1 MDTEGTEKN
10 IMLKL
15 GEKQVL
21 QIIKQV
27 DFGVYLA
34 DKEEADTNER
44 VLLPLKQVP
53 KGAKEGDRIEV
64 FLYKDSKDRL
74 IATTNTPFMVKG
86 EVKLLE
92 VAQVGKMGAF
102 LNWGLEK
109 DLFLPFREQIRP
121 VKPGDQCLV
130 ALYIDKSERLC
141 ATTKVYHHLRKDSPY
156 KKDDKVEGFVY
167 EISDNFG
174 AFVAVDDMYSALIP
188 KRELRDDIKEG
199 QRIIARVVSVKE
211 DGKLDLS
218 MKEKIQE
225 QIKIDAVK
233 VLEVIES
240 FDGAL
245 PFNDKA
251 SPEVIRREMKMSKNE
266 FKRAAGHLL
275 KQGKI
280 EITEKSI
287 HLK

>member
-1 MDTEGTEKN
+1 
-10 IMLKL
+10 MLKL

-174 AFVAVDDMYSALIP
+174 AFVAVDNMYSALIP

-287 HLK
+287 RLK

>member
-1 MDTEGTEKN
+1 
-10 IMLKL
+10 MLKL